1 MKKFFEKKITLFLLM
16 SSIVIFFAIDLYI
29 DFNLGVKF
37 PDILHEFVL
46 LFLSLWATF
55 YQGQLVFKKEEE
67 LKIVR
72 SELLET
78 KNSYLQWKSKSRS
91 SAQELRHMIDQQFL
105 DWDLSSSEKDIAL
118 FLIKGLSMKEIAELR
133 QTSDTT
139 VRQQASVIYKKSSTS
154 GRQELAA
161 FFLEDILSV
170 DNSSI

>member
-1 MKKFFEKKITLFLLM
+1 MINFFEEKMTLFFLM
-16 SSIVIFFAIDLYI
+16 SAFVIFFVVDLYI
-29 DFNLGVKF
+29 DLNHGANFSDL
-37 PDILHEFVL
+37 LHEFVL
-46 LFLSLWATF
+46 LLLSLCAVF
-55 YQGQLVFKKEEE
+55 YQGKLVFRKEEE

-78 KNSYLQWKSKSRS
+78 KNSYLEWKSKSKS

-133 QTSDTT
+133 KTSDTT

-161 FFLEDILSV
+161 LLS
-170 DNSSI
+170 